1 MCISLKACGTKA
13 VEDVNRKLKTL
24 PDILDQT
31 TEFVATKGKEV
42 FNAGKEVFNAGCCG
56 LIKCRPPCFL
66 CWIFPSVSPAHKNKC
81 KMS

>member
-24 PDILDQT
+24 PEILDQT

-42 FNAGKEVFNAGCCG
+42 FNAGCCG
-56 LIKCRPPCFL
+56 LIKCRPPCFP

-81 KMS
+81 KVS